1 MALTLTSSNE
11 NISPHWKVT
20 AACFS
25 ILPTCTS
32 YWESR
37 YLLNASP
44 ASTCHTWIY
53 LMIASLHLNQVQL
66 GENILWLSNILGV
79 SNMWSYTH
87 EPFVLFILS
96 PSPILYCHYAKP
108 LPGSLYPISGS
119 LPYSQQMTLP
129 TPLQRTWRLT
139 DINSLN
145 FLLIT
150 SCFSTKTFP
159 YLPIFFL
166 PYPPLSEEGIFHL
179 LLFQLNPSIYP
190 PPSIFYLFLS
200 GLLDTFSQDPT
211 WQPLKRFK
219 SCPWGR
225 KEGREGEKK
234 KRGGW
239 GQTPLVIV
247 LSLIL
252 RQASQDNC
260 PHVLNFSSF
269 THEHEFA
276 FCLHGFTTD
285 TFAKVTSDLS
295 IA

>member
-145 FLLIT
+145 FLLIDP
-150 SCFSTKTFP
+150 TFCQFTNFLSSMVHSGLFFP
-159 YLPIFFL
+159 FLSPLTILPGTQEMWVLPIPMRSFGCIQ
-166 PYPPLSEEGIFHL
+166 SHETI
-179 LLFQLNPSIYP
+179 
-190 PPSIFYLFLS
+190 
-200 GLLDTFSQDPT
+200 
-211 WQPLKRFK
+211 LKRDVWTRLK
-219 SCPWGR
+219 N
-225 KEGREGEKK
+225 K
-234 KRGGW
+234 
-239 GQTPLVIV
+239 L
-247 LSLIL
+247 
-252 RQASQDNC
+252 
-260 PHVLNFSSF
+260 
-269 THEHEFA
+269 
-276 FCLHGFTTD
+276 
-285 TFAKVTSDLS
+285 
-295 IA
+295 